1 MAGITVIFVSLAG
14 RVVSCSLVRFC
25 VCVCVC
31 VRARLSPLASHFQ
44 IFPHISIHHCHHSH
58 LQKSLLHNIHLLL
71 LLLLQEVV
79 TTEGEQNREEIFF
92 VCKVLKFLF
101 ANCCFCCGY
110 CAQTWK
116 SLEGFVVAILVD
128 FFFGGSGFACLRVL
142 KFLLS
147 LSLLYVFA
155 T

>member
-1 MAGITVIFVSLAG
+1 M
-14 RVVSCSLVRFC
+14 
-25 VCVCVC
+25 
-31 VRARLSPLASHFQ
+31 
-44 IFPHISIHHCHHSH
+44 
-58 LQKSLLHNIHLLL
+58 QKSLLHNIHLLL
-71 LLLLQEVV
+71 LQEEE
-79 TTEGEQNREEIFF
+79 TTEGEQNRTEQNREEIFF

-101 ANCCFCCGY
+101 VNCCFCCGY

-128 FFFGGSGFACLRVL
+128 FFLGGFCLFASFEVSA
-142 KFLLS
+142 FF